1 MPSGFKKTGPKGPV
15 SDTLSPAGLPP
26 ALPVRTEE
34 NLSAAFKQVLGH
46 SMPPKMPEQGG
57 GFSAKDTAR
66 QARIGRPA
74 APAKGAPGKTHIGP
88 RSGHK

>member
-1 MPSGFKKTGPKGPV
+1 MPSDFKKTGPKGPAP
-15 SDTLSPAGLPP
+15 DTLSAAGLPP
-26 ALPVRTEE
+26 ALPVPTDE
-34 NLSAAFKQVLGH
+34 NLSAAFKQVLGGK
-46 SMPPKMPEQGG
+46 MPPRMPQQGG

-66 QARIGRPA
+66 QARTERPA

>member
-15 SDTLSPAGLPP
+15 SDTPSAAGLPP
-26 ALPVRTEE
+26 ALPICTDE
-34 NLSAAFKQVLGH
+34 NLSAAFKQVLGGN
-46 SMPPKMPEQGG
+46 MPPRMPEQGG
-57 GFSAKDTAR
+57 GFSAKDAAR
-66 QARIGRPA
+66 QARMERPA